1 MLKMPVVFSD
11 SMVLQRNKNIVV
23 WGESDGDKV
32 TVEINGCIVETG
44 TINGKWSLYL
54 PPMQAGGPYTM
65 TVKSGGDILQYNDIM
80 AGEVWLAGGQSNME
94 LELQNSKDGSSIVQN
109 ASGDNVRFY
118 YVPKV
123 CWEGEELYQAEAES
137 SWDKLSPG
145 TCGRWSA
152 VAYHFANK
160 LSEKLGVTVG
170 IIGCN
175 WGGTSASCWI
185 SREFLGQDN
194 RIASY
199 LKEYDEIIENQDF
212 EEYLKKMEEY
222 TIYQAEFDKNVSNY
236 YATSPNPTWE
246 EATSL
251 FGENRYPG
259 PVGPH
264 SVNRPAGLYESMLKR
279 VMPYTLAGFLYYQGE
294 EDDHKPYIY
303 YELLST
309 LVRQWR
315 HDWKDNKLPFMLVQL
330 PMFRSDGEPDYQNW
344 PFIREAQMKL
354 YETVKNT
361 GIAVILDC
369 GEYNNIHPVDKE
381 PVGER
386 LMLQAMYHV
395 YGGAGEEEVYGPV
408 YSSYFVDGRKMHIM
422 FKYAETGLKCKA
434 EEEKGF
440 EIAGADRKYYPAD
453 AVISGNSVI
462 LESDKVKAPLYAR
475 YCWTNYSEVTLF
487 GANGIPAAPFR
498 TSTEDG
504 AEYTGSRNTGLI
516 VTH

>member
-1 MLKMPVVFSD
+1 M
-11 SMVLQRNKNIVV
+11 
-23 WGESDGDKV
+23 
-32 TVEINGCIVETG
+32 
-44 TINGKWSLYL
+44 
-54 PPMQAGGPYTM
+54 
-65 TVKSGGDILQYNDIM
+65 
-80 AGEVWLAGGQSNME
+80 
-94 LELQNSKDGSSIVQN
+94 
-109 ASGDNVRFY
+109 
-118 YVPKV
+118 
-123 CWEGEELYQAEAES
+123 
-137 SWDKLSPG
+137 
-145 TCGRWSA
+145 
-152 VAYHFANK
+152 
-160 LSEKLGVTVG
+160 
-170 IIGCN
+170 
-175 WGGTSASCWI
+175 
-185 SREFLGQDN
+185 
-194 RIASY
+194 
-199 LKEYDEIIENQDF
+199 
-212 EEYLKKMEEY
+212 
-222 TIYQAEFDKNVSNY
+222 
-236 YATSPNPTWE
+236 
-246 EATSL
+246 
-251 FGENRYPG
+251 
-259 PVGPH
+259 
-264 SVNRPAGLYESMLKR
+264 
-279 VMPYTLAGFLYYQGE
+279 
-294 EDDHKPYIY
+294 
-303 YELLST
+303 
-309 LVRQWR
+309 
-315 HDWKDNKLPFMLVQL
+315 QL

-440 EIAGADRKYYPAD
+440 EIAGADKKYYPAD